1 MEMVSY
7 GGLWKRLCMPLT
19 QRTAQ
24 ILQMDQEGLRQIQWS
39 DGEANTDTGFSRLA
53 CQHCLEA
60 WDLIQEAYPEY
71 KDLTLSTKG
80 PDIHASFLKD
90 STVVATGKIELKS
103 GKSVL
108 IPGST
113 IGNLDINE
121 PVIFCLRN
129 EAEPRTFHIRY
140 SQYYKCIGD
149 SNTDM
154 FQDRTPRPHVN
165 FQKMLDIGT
174 MADYIH
180 KDKADWVDHYANCA
194 VLRTKAKKPYRSW
207 QDSLTE
213 KIMKAAV
220 EEFIKSTT
228 AEEFAKRKAEPV

>member
-1 MEMVSY
+1 
-7 GGLWKRLCMPLT
+7 MPLT
-19 QRTAQ
+19 QRTGQ
-24 ILQMDQEGLRQIQWS
+24 LLQMDQEGLRQIQWS

-53 CQHCLEA
+53 CECCLEA
-60 WDLIQEAYPEY
+60 WEHIQKDYPEY
-71 KDLTLSTKG
+71 KDLTLSTKA
-80 PDIHASFLKD
+80 PDIHVSLLKD

-103 GKSVL
+103 GKNVL

-129 EAEPRTFHIRY
+129 ELAGRFHIRY
-140 SQYYKCIGD
+140 SQYYSCIGE

-165 FQKMLDIGT
+165 FQKMLDVGT
-174 MADYIH
+174 MVDYIH

-194 VLRTKAKKPYRSW
+194 VLRTKSKKPYRSW
-207 QDSLTE
+207 QDSLSE
-213 KIMKAAV
+213 KIMKIAV
-220 EEFIKSTT
+220 ESFIKGTT
-228 AEEFAKRKAEPV
+228 VEEFAKLKAE

>member
-1 MEMVSY
+1 
-7 GGLWKRLCMPLT
+7 MPLT

-24 ILQMDQEGLRQIQWS
+24 ILQTKQEGLRQIQWS

-53 CQHCLEA
+53 GACCVEA
-60 WDLIQEAYPEY
+60 WNEIKDTHADY
-71 KDLTLSTKG
+71 KDLALSFRA
-80 PDIHASFLKD
+80 PDIHLSFSKD

-129 EAEPRTFHIRY
+129 QAEPCTFHIRY
-140 SQYYKCIGD
+140 SQYYSCIGE

-165 FQKMLDIGT
+165 FQRMFDIHT
-174 MADYIH
+174 LVDYAH
-180 KDKADWVDHYANCA
+180 KEKADWVDHFANSA
-194 VLRTKAKKPYRSW
+194 VFRTKAKKPYRSW
-207 QDSLTE
+207 QDYLTE
-213 KIMKAAV
+213 KIMKRGV
-220 EEFIKSTT
+220 DEFIKGTT
-228 AEEFAKRKAEPV
+228 VEEFAKRKAELV

>member
-1 MEMVSY
+1 MEAA
-7 GGLWKRLCMPLT
+7 GLWKRLCMPLT

-24 ILQMDQEGLRQIQWS
+24 ILQTKEEGLRQIQWS
-39 DGEANTDTGFSRLA
+39 DGEANMDTGFSRLA
-53 CQHCLEA
+53 GACCLEA
-60 WDLIQEAYPEY
+60 WNEIKDTCPEY
-71 KDLTLSTKG
+71 NDLALSFRA
-80 PDIHASFLKD
+80 PDIHISFSKD
-90 STVVATGKIELKS
+90 SSIVATGKIELKS

-140 SQYYKCIGD
+140 SQYYNCIGE
-149 SNTDM
+149 STTDM

-165 FQKMLDIGT
+165 FQRMFDIQT
-174 MADYIH
+174 LVDYAH
-180 KDKADWVDHYANCA
+180 KEKADWVDHYANSA

-207 QDSLTE
+207 QDYLTE
-213 KIMKAAV
+213 KIMKRAV
-220 EEFIKSTT
+220 DEFIKGATV
-228 AEEFAKRKAEPV
+228 EEFAKRKAELV

>member
-1 MEMVSY
+1 M
-7 GGLWKRLCMPLT
+7 
-19 QRTAQ
+19 
-24 ILQMDQEGLRQIQWS
+24 
-39 DGEANTDTGFSRLA
+39 DTGFSRLA
-53 CQHCLEA
+53 GACCLEA
-60 WDLIQEAYPEY
+60 WDHIHEDYPEY

-90 STVVATGKIELKS
+90 STVVVTGKIELKS
-103 GKSVL
+103 GKNVL

-129 EAEPRTFHIRY
+129 EAEPLTFQVRY
-140 SQYYKCIGD
+140 SQYYNCIGE

-165 FQKMLDIGT
+165 FQKMLDVDT

-180 KDKADWVDHYANCA
+180 KDKADWVDHYAKCA

-207 QDSLTE
+207 QDYLTE
-213 KIMKAAV
+213 KIMKRAL
-220 EEFIKSTT
+220 EEFIKGTT
-228 AEEFAKRKAEPV
+228 VEEFAKRKAELV